1 MALSRNTAAAAA
13 VDLEALD
20 LEQVDSFVEVQT
32 VEAAVAVVHKLVAK
46 EDPVA

>member
-1 MALSRNTAAAAA
+1 MALSRSTAAAAA
-13 VDLEALD
+13 VD

>member
-1 MALSRNTAAAAA
+1 MALSRSTAAAAA
-13 VDLEALD
+13 AVD